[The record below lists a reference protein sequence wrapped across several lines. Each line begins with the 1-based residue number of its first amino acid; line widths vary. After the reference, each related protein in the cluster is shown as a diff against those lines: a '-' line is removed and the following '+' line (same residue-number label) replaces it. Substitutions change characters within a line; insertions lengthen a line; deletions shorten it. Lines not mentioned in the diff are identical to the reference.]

1 MRETISECLNQERK
15 LEAIVEEYSSFLLK
29 TKENAIYANR
39 KVDQLEI
46 AYDWHTR
53 WRRLIDEPTIG
64 ILDLQPELLELR
76 KLTECRR
83 LPDYWEY
90 VSIKSQSSEECTKV
104 MRFSGNI
111 SLDKPKAV

>member
-1 MRETISECLNQERK
+1 MRETISEFLNQESK
-15 LEAIVEEYSSFLLK
+15 LESRVEEYSNLLLK

-39 KVDQLEI
+39 KVEQLER

-53 WRRLIDEPTIG
+53 WRRLIDEPAIG

-76 KLTECRR
+76 KLTESRR

-90 VSIKSQSSEECTKV
+90 VSIKTQ
-104 MRFSGNI
+104 I
-111 SLDKPKAV
+111 S